1 MLNAESG
8 LRSAKLKLGGILRRS
23 MTIRITRVIPI
34 VFVVACASSGAGSGG
49 SRGSPDLITRAEV
62 NSSNASNAYELIDRL
77 RPNWLRPTATGS
89 ISGGARSQIILVYVD
104 RQRLEDL
111 RGLRTITAASI
122 QSAQWIDAT
131 RALTILP
138 DVPTG
143 PIAGAIV
150 IRTH

>member
-1 MLNAESG
+1 M
-8 LRSAKLKLGGILRRS
+8 RYP
-23 MTIRITRVIPI
+23 MTMRITRVITI
-34 VFVVACASSGAGSGG
+34 VLVAACASSGAGSAG
-49 SRGSPDLITRAEV
+49 SRGSPDLITRAEI

-89 ISGGARSQIILVYVD
+89 ISGGARSQIILVYLD

-122 QSAQWIDAT
+122 QSAQWIDAA
-131 RALTILP
+131 RAPTVLP

>member
-1 MLNAESG
+1 M
-8 LRSAKLKLGGILRRS
+8 RCP
-23 MTIRITRVIPI
+23 MTMRITRLIPI
-34 VFVVACASSGAGSGG
+34 VLVAACASSGTGSPP
-49 SRGSPDLITRAEV
+49 SRGSPDLITRAEI

-77 RPNWLRPTATGS
+77 RPGWLRPTATGS
-89 ISGGARSQIILVYVD
+89 ISGGARSQIVLVYVD

-122 QSAQWIDAT
+122 QSAQWIDAA
-131 RALTILP
+131 RAPTVLP